1 MLNNLVPT
9 SPHNDDDGTFLYN
22 STTSAEQ
29 LHASRLSIVKPWF
42 AFSKVVLTIVSH
54 ASTSENISMYC
65 FEYAVLLVVAG
76 GVN

>member
-9 SPHNDDDGTFLYN
+9 SPHNDDDGTFLYD
-22 STTSAEQ
+22 STTSADQ

-42 AFSKVVLTIVSH
+42 AFQKLYRPLCHTLQQVKRYPCIVL
-54 ASTSENISMYC
+54 NK
-65 FEYAVLLVVAG
+65 AVLLVVVG